1 MYFSSLDLQRHIGKI
16 RQVGET
22 KELRHVQ
29 RAIRMTFSQY
39 RRKITPSILA
49 RLIHKN
55 FTDVESKNQLM
66 AYLPK
71 VREPIP
77 PSFSYF
83 RPVHNL
89 FEPFG
94 ILFG

>member
-1 MYFSSLDLQRHIGKI
+1 M

-49 RLIHKN
+49 KLIHKN
-55 FTDVESKNQLM
+55 FTDVDMRNQIM

-71 VREPIP
+71 VR
-77 PSFSYF
+77 F
-83 RPVHNL
+83 
-89 FEPFG
+89 
-94 ILFG
+94 